1 MVLAMRSAPP
11 GSAERTSARQRL
23 CARANPLGTIRAAEA
38 KGQRAWT
45 WSKSRV
51 WSFRGSSPD
60 RVPGAPRLRGAPRAR
75 AIDGSRLRADRPHV
89 SPSGDLAGEAP
100 RAERNDDQATARVG
114 GIRLGM
120 APGIERDQAVE
131 NRSLSPP

>member
-89 SPSGDLAGEAP
+89 SPSGDLAAEAP
-100 RAERNDDQATARVG
+100 RAQRNDDQATPRAG
-114 GIRLGM
+114 GTGSRS
-120 APGIERDQAVE
+120 APGLDSEQRRDA
-131 NRSLSPP
+131 PDHT